1 MSEDPTYL
9 NAGELT
15 SSDIGREVKVQS
27 LTSSVTG
34 VLGGVWHRKSYGN
47 SVPKV
52 TQVEIVSGKNTF
64 TLEMKPI
71 ETLEVI
77 TK

>member
-1 MSEDPTYL
+1 MNEDATFL

-15 SSDIGREVKVQS
+15 SADIGREVKVQS
-27 LTSSVTG
+27 LAASVTG
-34 VLGGVWHRKSYGN
+34 VLGGIWHRKSYGN
-47 SVPKV
+47 SVPKA

-64 TLEMKPI
+64 TLEMKPT

-77 TK
+77 SK